1 MPSSIIDIIKGRR
14 SIRKYDKK
22 KVPLETIKELIEA
35 GIYAPTASNIQPWYF
50 IIIDDEKVCN
60 QIKAFSPGL
69 LGGPP
74 NLIIVCSDR
83 KKAYEKGGAFA
94 RDEWS
99 IIDVSMASQNI
110 LLMAAEK
117 GIATCVVKSYNKE
130 AVKKILSLPEE
141 ISVDLIISLGYSD
154 QKPSIPPRKG
164 VDEVTFI
171 NQWGN
176 KNG

>member
-1 MPSSIIDIIKGRR
+1 MSGIIDIIKQRR
-14 SIRKYDKK
+14 SIRKYDKR
-22 KVPLETIKELIEA
+22 KVPLETIKQLIEA
-35 GIYAPTASNIQPWYF
+35 GIYAPTGSNIQPWYF
-50 IIIDDEKVCN
+50 IIIDDDKVCS

-83 KKAYEKGGAFA
+83 KKAYERGGAFA

-99 IIDVSMASQNI
+99 VMDVSMASQNI

-117 GIATCVVKSYNKE
+117 GIATCAVKSYNKE

-141 ISVDLIISLGYSD
+141 VSVDLIISLGYSD
-154 QKPSIPPRKG
+154 QNPSTPSRKS
-164 VDEVTFI
+164 VDQVTFI

-176 KNG
+176 RNG